1 MCALEGPSVVASGMD
16 TIAALIPWLI
26 LLQPLSLKINISIS
40 NKYNHSEYSRQGGR
54 RLEKVILK
62 TKKKKKLL

>member
-26 LLQPLSLKINISIS
+26 LLQPCLLKLTLAFQINIIIQ
-40 NKYNHSEYSRQGGR
+40 NTID
-54 RLEKVILK
+54 KVGEDLK
-62 TKKKKKLL
+62 K

>member
-26 LLQPLSLKINISIS
+26 LLQPCLLKLTLAFQINIIIQ
-40 NKYNHSEYSRQGGR
+40 NTVD
-54 RLEKVILK
+54 KVGEDLK
-62 TKKKKKLL
+62 K